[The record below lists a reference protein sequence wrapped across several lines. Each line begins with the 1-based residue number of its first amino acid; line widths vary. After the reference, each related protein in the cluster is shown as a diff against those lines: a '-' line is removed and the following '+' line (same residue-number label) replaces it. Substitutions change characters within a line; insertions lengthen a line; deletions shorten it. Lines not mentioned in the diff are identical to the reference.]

1 MGKFKFRLATLMR
14 IRQQVRDQRRGQLA
28 EAYDAESQLKQRA
41 EDLNQDLRQLNDEYR
56 RAGGTGSVDVD
67 RLLAAQR
74 YEVVLRS
81 QRQQLREQIDMLATE
96 IERRRLALVEADRDV
111 RVLEKLR
118 EKQLRRHR
126 EEEGRRETKRLD
138 EVAQQ
143 RVAREAVQ

>member
-1 MGKFKFRLATLMR
+1 MGKFKFRLATLLQ
-14 IRQQVRDQRRGQLA
+14 IRCQLRDQRRGQLA
-28 EAYDAESQLKQRA
+28 EAYEAENQLRKRT
-41 EDLNQDLRQLNDEYR
+41 EDVNQDLQQLDDEYR
-56 RAGGTGSVDVD
+56 RAGGAGSVDID

-74 YEVVLRS
+74 YEIVLRS
-81 QRQQLREQIDMLATE
+81 QRQQLREQADMLAVE

-126 EEEGRRETKRLD
+126 EEEGRREIKRLD

-143 RVAREAVQ
+143 RVAREMVQ